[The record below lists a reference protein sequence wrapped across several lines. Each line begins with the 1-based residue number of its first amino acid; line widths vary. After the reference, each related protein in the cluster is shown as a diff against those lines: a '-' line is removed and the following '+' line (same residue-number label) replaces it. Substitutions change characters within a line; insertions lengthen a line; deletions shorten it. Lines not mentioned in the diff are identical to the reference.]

1 MNETTSNKQ
10 TKTKSLLEEARKV
23 TEANKDLVILLKL
36 LESLSDMER
45 PKPTYTSHYVNITAY
60 SQ

>member
-1 MNETTSNKQ
+1 MNETKSSKQ
-10 TKTKSLLEEARKV
+10 TQTESLLEEVRKV

-36 LESLSDMER
+36 LESLSDLER
-45 PKPTYTSHYVNITAY
+45 PKPTYTSHYVNMTVY